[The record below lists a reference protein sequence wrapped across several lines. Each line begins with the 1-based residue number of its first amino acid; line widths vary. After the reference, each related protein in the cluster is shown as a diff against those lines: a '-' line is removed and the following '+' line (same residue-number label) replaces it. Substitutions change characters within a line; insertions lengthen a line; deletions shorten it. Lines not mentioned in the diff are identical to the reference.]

1 MHLQGDLEINTRY
14 HPLSLSQNLESEA
27 PRQSPEAAAP
37 APSWPQRGEI
47 TFQDVEMSYRDNLPL
62 VLKSLSFTILP
73 EETIGIVGR
82 TGSGIA
88 DLFVLPSRQL
98 FQLLF
103 LKSPFVHTV
112 FVQAESF
119 LLQGSPLWV

>member
-1 MHLQGDLEINTRY
+1 
-14 HPLSLSQNLESEA
+14 
-27 PRQSPEAAAP
+27 
-37 APSWPQRGEI
+37 
-47 TFQDVEMSYRDNLPL
+47 MSYRDNLPL

-88 DLFVLPSRQL
+88 DLFVFPSRQL